1 MTWLGV
7 MRDEVKTDLPFPEL
21 LRLALL
27 ATKVPGQRHQER
39 PVPSVAGSAG
49 GASVVRLLPGA
60 YALFG
65 RLRAGKLS

>member
-1 MTWLGV
+1 

-27 ATKVPGQRHQER
+27 ATDVPASGIKNI

-60 YALFG
+60 YSLFG
-65 RLRAGKLS
+65 RLRAGSLG